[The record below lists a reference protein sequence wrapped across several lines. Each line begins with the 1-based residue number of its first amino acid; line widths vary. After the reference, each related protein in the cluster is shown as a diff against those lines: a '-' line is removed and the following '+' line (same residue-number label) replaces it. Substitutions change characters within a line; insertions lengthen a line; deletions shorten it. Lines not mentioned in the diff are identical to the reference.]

1 MPSRVGIPLMNS
13 RRPSRFVRTF
23 PGYRSLGDHKR
34 HQALPRNLNTKGMPL
49 RHKSVLFAFASIITV
64 LVLIAAYAGASVYKA
79 YSYTTTPRQTLSS
92 VTPADDG
99 LQFEN
104 VTFPSAAKDGVH
116 LVGWWIPNPSSHR
129 VLILVHG
136 RYENK
141 STYLS
146 LARPLWEQGYN
157 LLLFDLRG
165 HGQSTYVPS
174 TYGIKEQWDVIGA
187 ARFAQQKGF
196 SASSIGVIGWSLG
209 GASTLM
215 AMGSSNDF
223 SAAVTDSAYANSE
236 PLLARNP
243 LQPGLKLAL
252 RLFRG
257 VDMAQVDPA
266 NSIRGLNG
274 RSIML
279 IHGADDRAVPLSQER
294 LLEQAGGES
303 VKETW
308 IVPGAGH
315 VQAYPL
321 HPAEYLQRVTA
332 FFNSALT

>member
-1 MPSRVGIPLMNS
+1 LIRAKRKLYLLAAAGIILTLLLA
-13 RRPSRFVRTF
+13 VTYT
-23 PGYRSLGDHKR
+23 GL
-34 HQALPRNLNTKGMPL
+34 
-49 RHKSVLFAFASIITV
+49 
-64 LVLIAAYAGASVYKA
+64 SVYKA
-79 YSYTTTPRQTLSS
+79 YSYTTTPRQTPSG

-99 LQFEN
+99 LQYTD
-104 VTFPSAAKDGVH
+104 VTFPSAANDGVR
-116 LVGWWIPNPSSHR
+116 LTGWWIPNPNAHR

-141 STYLS
+141 AAYLA

-196 SASSIGVIGWSLG
+196 SAESIGVIGWSLG

-215 AMGSSNDF
+215 AMGSSDDF
-223 SAAVTDSAYANSE
+223 AAAVADSAYANSE

-252 RLFRG
+252 RLVRG
-257 VDMAQVDPA
+257 VDMAQVRPA
-266 NSIRGLNG
+266 DSIHRLQN

-279 IHGADDRAVPLSQER
+279 IHGADDRAVPLAQER
-294 LLEQAGGES
+294 LLEQAGGDS
-303 VKETW
+303 IKATW
-308 IVPGAGH
+308 IVPDAGH
-315 VQAYPL
+315 VQAYSM
-321 HPAEYLQRVTA
+321 HPNEYIQRVTS
-332 FFNSALT
+332 FFDGTLR

>member
-1 MPSRVGIPLMNS
+1 MFACTILVI
-13 RRPSRFVRTF
+13 
-23 PGYRSLGDHKR
+23 
-34 HQALPRNLNTKGMPL
+34 ALL
-49 RHKSVLFAFASIITV
+49 ASTY
-64 LVLIAAYAGASVYKA
+64 AALSVYKA
-79 YSYTTTPRQTLSS
+79 YSYTTTPRQTLSGAS
-92 VTPADDG
+92 PADDG
-99 LQFEN
+99 LQFET
-104 VTFPSAAKDGVH
+104 VTFPSAANDGMQ
-116 LVGWWIPNPSSHR
+116 LAGWWIPNPNGHR

-141 STYLS
+141 SAYLA

-157 LLLFDLRG
+157 VLLFDLRG
-165 HGQSTYVPS
+165 HGQSTYVPC
-174 TYGIKEQWDVIGA
+174 TYGLKEQWDVIGA

-223 SAAVTDSAYANSE
+223 AAAVADSAYANSE

-243 LQPGLKLAL
+243 LQPGLTLAL

-257 VDMAQVDPA
+257 VDLAQVSPA
-266 NSIRGLNG
+266 NSIRGLDG

-294 LLEQAGGES
+294 LLQQAGGDS
-303 VKETW
+303 VKEVW

-315 VQAYPL
+315 VQAYRL
-321 HPAEYLQRVTA
+321 HPDEYAQRVTA
-332 FFNSALT
+332 FFDGALA